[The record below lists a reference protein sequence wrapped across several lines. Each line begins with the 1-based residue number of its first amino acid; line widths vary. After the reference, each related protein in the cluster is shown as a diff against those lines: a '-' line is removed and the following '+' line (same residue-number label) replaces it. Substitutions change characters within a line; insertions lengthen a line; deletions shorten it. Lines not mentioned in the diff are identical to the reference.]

1 MDDIKIFDQNIKDK
15 KIEPPKP
22 KVNYSAIR
30 ENAKTKLFNANT
42 DYSNFEQN
50 RDLLVDIGA
59 GAATGAAL
67 AGLKGKKDADNA
79 INLLKQGKETPQGYQ
94 KQIISRG
101 QSNDKEIVSMM
112 EQNKQAAKDVASGS
126 DFKKALTTILTN
138 SKREAEIGPRFK
150 EDISSILEKDA
161 GLSHKEID
169 KAIKKWAKEN
179 EGSGD
184 VMKLIEAK
192 DPEATPGHSFRV
204 AEVTGKL
211 ARKMGMSEK
220 KAKRLADAAL
230 LHDIGK
236 IGVPD
241 SVLNSIMSPKDYPEI
256 SAWLSK
262 HDVDGGLI
270 LEATS
275 PFKAKIAKGHHPYKK
290 LSTGSTSENLVTVA
304 DIYDA
309 IIAPRSYHPRPRSKE
324 FALYDKEGGLE
335 YNVGRGQISQ
345 DYLDFIRALDK
356 DGLLNEYYDDGSDIR
371 DAYRS
376 MKANGITDPIY
387 EDLVLSNTVGGALA
401 GGSISLMI
409 DLIEKNL
416 QEDNMRMPDKGGLES
431 TNLPT
436 ASDLFGAIS
445 PTYRKRG
452 DKINDIKR
460 WYERGYYNADLE
472 QRIITT
478 DFNNNKQVTEL
489 WKAWKDFIDNQK

>member
-30 ENAKTKLFNANT
+30 EKAKTKLFNANT

-50 RDLLVDIGA
+50 RDLLVDIGT

-112 EQNKQAAKDVASGS
+112 EQNKQAAKDVASGG
-126 DFKKALTTILTN
+126 DFKKALATILTN
-138 SKREAEIGPRFK
+138 SKREAEIGPRFQN
-150 EDISSILEKDA
+150 DIEKILEKDT
-161 GLSHKEID
+161 GLSEREVN
-169 KAIKKWAKEN
+169 KAIKKWQKEN
-179 EGSGD
+179 ANANNLIT
-184 VMKLIEAK
+184 LIEAK
-192 DPEATPGHSFRV
+192 DPDATFGHSLRV
-204 AEVTGKL
+204 AETTAQI
-211 ARKMGMSEK
+211 ARHAGMPEAK
-220 KAKRLADAAL
+220 VKRLANAAL
-230 LHDIGK
+230 VHDIGK
-236 IGVPD
+236 IQVPD
-241 SVLNSIMSPKDYPEI
+241 NIINSSFDKNKYPELFKWMV
-256 SAWLSK
+256 S
-262 HDVDGGLI
+262 HDMVGKDI
-270 LEATS
+270 LEVS
-275 PFKAKIAKGHHPYKK
+275 PFKSKIAGSHHNSFKK
-290 LSTGSTSENLVTVA
+290 NGSNQEKWVTLA

-309 IIAPRSYHPRPRSKE
+309 IVSPRSYKPQHSKD
-324 FALYDKEGGLE
+324 FTLNNEGGMAK
-335 YNVGRGQISQ
+335 NVKFGNISQ
-345 DYLDFIRALDK
+345 DYLDFLK
-356 DGLLNEYYDDGSDIR
+356 GMSQVLNEYYDVDSEIK
-371 DAYRS
+371 DAYKS
-376 MKANGITDPIY
+376 MKANGIKNPIY
-387 EDLVLSNTVGGALA
+387 EELVSGNAVGGALA
-401 GGSISLMI
+401 GGSTALMLDILERELQKDSL
-409 DLIEKNL
+409 
-416 QEDNMRMPDKGGLES
+416 RMPDKGGLES

-460 WYERGYYNADLE
+460 WYERGYSNADLE

>member
-1 MDDIKIFDQNIKDK
+1 MFPIESGEEFDVQKLNMTEKAWHALNILTKNKRVGCASVANLYTLLSQVLPTMLPKEKDTQS
-15 KIEPPKP
+15 IA
-22 KVNYSAIR
+22 VNR
-30 ENAKTKLFNANT
+30 
-42 DYSNFEQN
+42 
-50 RDLLVDIGA
+50 
-59 GAATGAAL
+59 AL
-67 AGLKGKKDADNA
+67 ACLRAD
-79 INLLKQGKETPQGYQ
+79 ITL
-94 KQIISRG
+94 
-101 QSNDKEIVSMM
+101 
-112 EQNKQAAKDVASGS
+112 DV
-126 DFKKALTTILTN
+126 
-138 SKREAEIGPRFK
+138 
-150 EDISSILEKDA
+150 
-161 GLSHKEID
+161 
-169 KAIKKWAKEN
+169 
-179 EGSGD
+179 
-184 VMKLIEAK
+184 
-192 DPEATPGHSFRV
+192 PE
-204 AEVTGKL
+204 L

-256 SAWLSK
+256 GAWLNK
-262 HDVDGGLI
+262 HDIDGGLI
-270 LEATS
+270 LEETS
-275 PFKAKIAKGHHPYKK
+275 PFKAKIARGHHPYKK

-309 IIAPRSYHPRPRSKE
+309 IISPRSYHSQRSKD
-324 FALYDKEGGLE
+324 FALYDKKGGLE

-416 QEDNMRMPDKGGLES
+416 QEDNLRMPDKGGLES
-431 TNLPT
+431 TNIPT

-460 WYERGYYNADLE
+460 WYERGYSNADLE
-472 QRIITT
+472 HKIITT